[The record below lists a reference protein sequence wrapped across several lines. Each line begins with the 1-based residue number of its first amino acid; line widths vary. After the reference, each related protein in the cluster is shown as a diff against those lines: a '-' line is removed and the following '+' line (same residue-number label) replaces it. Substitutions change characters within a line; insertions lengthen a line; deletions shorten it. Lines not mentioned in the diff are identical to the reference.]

1 MEEEPVG
8 MRIALVCPTPPPYG
22 GITNWSKMLI
32 AYLEGLGEDELT
44 VINTSPKTRSAD
56 GRTLFDRVF
65 GGIGIAVRASR
76 ELKRLLNTKNID
88 VVHVTTSGGL
98 GLFRDLVVMGVA
110 QRAGVPVAYH
120 IHYGR
125 VPSTLASGNIE
136 AALLKAA
143 LKRCAVAIAIDHA
156 TENAIRETRRCD
168 VVCIGN
174 PVNIAELD
182 GFCDHEA
189 FEDSKTVVYL
199 GWLIETKGIRELV
212 EGWSSVV
219 RRMPE
224 WRLRLIGP
232 YDTGTISS
240 LVGDHPDD
248 SITLLGELPHSEA
261 MTELQRASVLVLPSY
276 SEGFPNVVLEAMA
289 YGKPV
294 LATNVGALPDILSD
308 GRGILIE
315 PKSSK
320 QVAQGLEKLMANA
333 DLRVSMGTRC
343 AVYAKDN
350 FAIEAVA
357 EQYRELWISLASKRH
372 RFTSGENGSAS

>member
-1 MEEEPVG
+1 
-8 MRIALVCPTPPPYG
+8 
-22 GITNWSKMLI
+22 MLI
-32 AYLEGLGEDELT
+32 AYLEGLGEDELA

-65 GGIGIAVRASR
+65 GGIVIAAKASR
-76 ELKRLLNTKNID
+76 ELKGLLNTKNID

-98 GLFRDLVVMGVA
+98 GLFRDIVVMGVA
-110 QRAGVPVAYH
+110 RRAGVPVAYH

-136 AALLKAA
+136 ATLLKAA
-143 LKRCAVAIAIDHA
+143 LKRCAVAVAIDRA
-156 TENAIRETRRCD
+156 TENAIREARLCD

-174 PVNIAELD
+174 PVNIDELD
-182 GFCDHEA
+182 GFRGHEA

-219 RRMPE
+219 RKMPE

-232 YDTGTISS
+232 YDTDTISS
-240 LVGDHPDD
+240 LVGDRPDD
-248 SITLLGELPHSEA
+248 SVTLLGELPHSEA
-261 MTELQRASVLVLPSY
+261 MTELQRASMLVLPSY

-320 QVAQGLEKLMANA
+320 QVAEGLEKLMADGN
-333 DLRVSMGTRC
+333 LRASMGARC
-343 AVYAKDN
+343 ADYVKDN
-350 FAIEAVA
+350 FAIETVA
-357 EQYRELWISLASKRH
+357 EQYRELWMRLVVPKRQ
-372 RFTSGENGSAS
+372 RSSSGENGSAS

>member
-32 AYLEGLGEDELT
+32 AYLKGVGEDEL
-44 VINTSPKTRSAD
+44 VVVNTSPKTRSAD
-56 GRTLFDRVF
+56 GRTLLDRVF
-65 GGIGIAVRASR
+65 GGIGIAVRASG
-76 ELKRLLNTKNID
+76 ELKRILNTKNID

-98 GLFRDLVVMGVA
+98 GLFRDIAIMSVA

-125 VPSTLASGNIE
+125 VPFTLASGNIE
-136 AALLKAA
+136 ATLLKAV
-143 LKRCAVAIAIDHA
+143 LKRCAVAVAIDHA
-156 TENAIRETRRCD
+156 TENAIRETHFCD

-174 PVNIAELD
+174 PVNTAELD
-182 GFCDHEA
+182 GFRDHEA

-199 GWLIETKGIRELV
+199 GWLIETKGIRELA

-219 RRMPE
+219 RKMPE
-224 WRLRLIGP
+224 WRLKLIGP
-232 YDTGTISS
+232 YDSGTISS
-240 LVGDHPDD
+240 LIGDQLDD
-248 SITLLGELPHSEA
+248 SMTLLGELPHSEA
-261 MTELQRASVLVLPSY
+261 MTELQRASILVLPSY

-320 QVAQGLEKLMANA
+320 QVAQGLEMLMADG
-333 DLRVSMGTRC
+333 DLRASMGARC
-343 AVYAKDN
+343 ADYAKDN
-350 FAIEAVA
+350 FDIETVA
-357 EQYRELWISLASKRH
+357 EQYRELWMRLASKRR
-372 RFTSGENGSAS
+372 RFSNGENGSAS

>member
-44 VINTSPKTRSAD
+44 VVNTAPKTRLAD

-65 GGIGIAVRASR
+65 GGISIAARASR
-76 ELKRLLNTKNID
+76 ELKRLLNSKNID

-98 GLFRDLVVMGVA
+98 GLFRDIAVMGVA
-110 QRAGVPVAYH
+110 QRAGAPVAYH

-143 LKRCAVAIAIDHA
+143 LKRCSIAVAIDHA
-156 TENAIRETRRCD
+156 TENAIRDTRLCD
-168 VVCIGN
+168 VTCIGN

-182 GFCDHEA
+182 GFRGHET

-219 RRMPE
+219 RKMPE
-224 WRLRLIGP
+224 WSLKLIGP
-232 YDTGTISS
+232 YDRDTISS
-240 LVGDHPDD
+240 LVGNRPDD

-261 MTELQRASVLVLPSY
+261 MTELQRASILALPSY

-333 DLRVSMGTRC
+333 DLRASMGARC
-343 AVYAKDN
+343 ADYAKDN